1 MEDPVRRILTVVGA
15 LTCFLIAAA
24 PSSLA
29 AAATTPAERMK
40 KAALGELREFR
51 ANVDQ
56 FAADAALSRPQV
68 RSLERSF
75 EAMRDAINAN
85 KSNLFAR
92 ALLRLLTTISRLEDE
107 GALPSGVSVSVLD
120 LAADLT
126 TNLMEIGFMP
136 LDLGDGVDDIIR
148 HGLAAGGA
156 IIAGSDGV

>member
-1 MEDPVRRILTVVGA
+1 MEDPVRRTLTVVGA
-15 LTCFLIAAA
+15 LTCFLLAAA
-24 PSSLA
+24 PSALA

-51 ANVDQ
+51 AGVDHLV
-56 FAADAALSRPQV
+56 ADAALSRSQV

-75 EAMRDAINAN
+75 DAMRDAINAN
-85 KSNLFAR
+85 KSNFFAR

-107 GALPSGVSVSVLD
+107 GALSGVSVAVLD

-156 IIAGSDGV
+156 IIAGPDGV

>member
-1 MEDPVRRILTVVGA
+1 VRRILTVVGA
-15 LTCFLIAAA
+15 LGCFLIALAP
-24 PSSLA
+24 PSSA
-29 AAATTPAERMK
+29 AAAPAPAERMK

-51 ANVDQ
+51 AGVD
-56 FAADAALSRPQV
+56 AIVGDAVLARPQV
-68 RSLERSF
+68 RSIERSY

-107 GALPSGVSVSVLD
+107 GALPSGASVSVLD

-136 LDLGDGVDDIIR
+136 PDLGDGVDEAIR
-148 HGLAAGGA
+148 RGLVAGGA
-156 IIAGSDGV
+156 IISGLEGV